1 MLAQGLSSEKIDF
14 CQHLISRLEGER
26 RASVDAP
33 EHFSLVRSEC
43 IGRETL
49 SHHTRQRSF
58 LTSWTHVSPF
68 DCRGTRPAADYV
80 SKKNVVQIIGKNF
93 HGTREQ
99 NFIFQEKMEPPSI
112 D

>member
-26 RASVDAP
+26 RDSVDAP

-58 LTSWTHVSPF
+58 LTSWTHVSLSIVAARGLPQTMSRKRMS
-68 DCRGTRPAADYV
+68 CRLL
-80 SKKNVVQIIGKNF
+80 GKFFTEHENK
-93 HGTREQ
+93 
-99 NFIFQEKMEPPSI
+99 I
-112 D
+112 